1 LLGAEPAQRAKLALL
16 FRAARQRPVSYFVE
30 EDIGQD
36 DVAVLTPPDENR
48 PVYTSHKG
56 IDLNSISGPYGR
68 FTLAGRRATM
78 RRLRGAGSCAVGQG
92 IRRI

>member
-1 LLGAEPAQRAKLALL
+1 M
-16 FRAARQRPVSYFVE
+16 E